1 MMRKTER
8 PQKREAPKSA
18 RFARAFAYGV
28 LFSFL
33 FECLPGQQELFCLS
47 LCRAACLPVRRQP
60 FLSFF
65 CAKKSLRRYYLQ
77 RRGFY
82 NYYCRQTLRKTR
94 VLFFFCRTAAFFL
107 PGKRFRVRRNE
118 FRTAV
123 FLSVRINAVRV
134 RSHYFVVSVVPLS
147 AEVGSSGCVG
157 VGCSDFAAST
167 VLAAESPS
175 LYEAEASTVTRSPTL
190 NSAARLE
197 RVAAV

>member
-1 MMRKTER
+1 M
-8 PQKREAPKSA
+8 SA
-18 RFARAFAYGV
+18 GTARA
-28 LFSFL
+28 
-33 FECLPGQQELFCLS
+33 
-47 LCRAACLPVRRQP
+47 

-65 CAKKSLRRYYLQ
+65 MPCGVSAGAAAAFS
-77 RRGFY
+77 FFF
-82 NYYCRQTLRKTR
+82 LRKKNPSAAIICSEGDFIIIIADRPYGKR
-94 VLFFFCRTAAFFL
+94 VYGRFFCLPSGSFL
-107 PGKRFRVRRNE
+107 SLSGRRFRVCPNG
-118 FRTAV
+118 FSGAV

-134 RSHYFVVSVVPLS
+134 RSHYFVVSVLPLS
-147 AEVGSSGCVG
+147 DDAGSSGCVG

>member
-1 MMRKTER
+1 M
-8 PQKREAPKSA
+8 SA
-18 RFARAFAYGV
+18 GTARA
-28 LFSFL
+28 
-33 FECLPGQQELFCLS
+33 
-47 LCRAACLPVRRQP
+47 

-65 CAKKSLRRYYLQ
+65 MPCGVSAGAAAAFS
-77 RRGFY
+77 FFF
-82 NYYCRQTLRKTR
+82 LRKKNPSAAIICSEGDFIIIIADRPYEKR
-94 VLFFFCRTAAFFL
+94 VYGFFVCRTAAFFL
-107 PGKRFRVRRNE
+107 PGKRFRVRRNG

-134 RSHYFVVSVVPLS
+134 RSHYFVVSVLPLS
-147 AEVGSSGCVG
+147 DDAGSSGCVG

-197 RVAAV
+197 RLAAT